1 MNNQNITLEE
11 IDRHLEEI
19 RKANNSFGA
28 RLSRFFKVVLQ
39 LSILPLLVYLVFA
52 FLLGISQVQHDSMHP
67 NFSEGDFVIFN
78 RLETDYSFGDV
89 VIVFS
94 ADQEEMIMQRVI
106 GVPGDTVQ
114 ITTDHKILING
125 EVIRESWKSEGTLTQ
140 GEAYLPIT
148 LNENEYFV
156 LSDNRDDALDSRNSE
171 VGNIQKDDILGI
183 VVYRFKMSK

>member
-28 RLSRFFKVVLQ
+28 RLSRFFKFVLQ

-52 FLLGISQVQHDSMHP
+52 FLLGISQVHHDSMHP

-94 ADQEEMIMQRVI
+94 ANQEEMIMQRVI

-125 EVIRESWKSEGTLTQ
+125 EVIRESWKSEGILTQ

-156 LSDNRDDALDSRNSE
+156 LSDNRDDTMDSRNSE

>member
-19 RKANNSFGA
+19 HKANNSFGA

-52 FLLGISQVQHDSMHP
+52 FLLGISQVQHDSMQP

-94 ADQEEMIMQRVI
+94 ANQEEMIMQRVI

-114 ITTDHKILING
+114 ITTDQKILING
-125 EVIRESWKSEGTLTQ
+125 EVIRESWKSEGILTQ

-156 LSDNRDDALDSRNSE
+156 LSDNRDDAMDSRNSE